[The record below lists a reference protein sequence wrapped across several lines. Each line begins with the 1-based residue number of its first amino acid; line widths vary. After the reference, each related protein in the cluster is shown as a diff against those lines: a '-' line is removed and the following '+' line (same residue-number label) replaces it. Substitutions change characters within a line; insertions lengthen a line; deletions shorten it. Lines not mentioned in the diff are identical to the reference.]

1 MAESSPKPGRYVL
14 TAVRWRRRKEG
25 GGYDQY
31 WQGDTVELTADE
43 AARLCTGH
51 RPAFKEKEKEEPTTE
66 KAEGG
71 GTGEGTPPEGPPKL
85 PEEPPATSRK
95 GARA

>member
-14 TAVRWRRRKEG
+14 TAVRWRRRREG

-31 WQGDTVELTADE
+31 WQGDVVELTADE

-51 RPAFKEKEKEEPTTE
+51 RPAFKEKEEVPEN
-66 KAEGG
+66 
-71 GTGEGTPPEGPPKL
+71 TPPEVP
-85 PEEPPATSRK
+85 PEEPVTAKK
-95 GARA
+95 GARG